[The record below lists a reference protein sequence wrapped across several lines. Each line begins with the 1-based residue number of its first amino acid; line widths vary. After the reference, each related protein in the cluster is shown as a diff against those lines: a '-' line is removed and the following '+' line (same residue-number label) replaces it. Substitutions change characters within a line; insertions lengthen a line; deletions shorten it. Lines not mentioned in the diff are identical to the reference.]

1 MLIRACI
8 FDLGGTIVDRYSLTP
23 LIAFRKAFR
32 NRGIDLC
39 PSLIRKDMG
48 LNKMDHINK
57 IFEDD
62 DIQKQWYARNL
73 ESIDDR
79 VKRDIFKE
87 FSIIQKNETI
97 ERMKVIPQ
105 TRKCIRYLQ
114 DNDILTGVTTGFDYE
129 QTMRIK
135 SLLETYNIYLD
146 SYVSSTCLE
155 KPGRPE
161 PYMIH
166 KNMDNLDIDD
176 PKRII
181 KIDDTISGIKEGL
194 NAGCLT
200 VAVARWSVNMGV
212 DTYEDMM
219 RLDNAIMDG
228 SNDYNLNYHNQKEK
242 LKESREILKSS
253 GAHYVIDTLEELPG
267 IIQHINRMDGPNPY
281 KILKS

>member
-1 MLIRACI
+1 MIKACI
-8 FDLGGTIVDRYSLTP
+8 FDLGGTIVDRYSITP
-23 LIAFRKAFR
+23 LIAFRRAFKL
-32 NRGIDLC
+32 RGINLC
-39 PSLIRKDMG
+39 PSLVRKDMG

-57 IFEDD
+57 IFESE
-62 DIQKQWYARNL
+62 DIQKQWFARNL

-97 ERMKVIPQ
+97 ERMKIIPQ

-114 DNDILTGVTTGFDYE
+114 DNNILTGVTTGFDYK
-129 QTMRIK
+129 QTMRVK

-146 SYVSSTCLE
+146 SYVSSTCLDL
-155 KPGRPE
+155 PGRPE

-166 KNMDNLDIDD
+166 KNMDNLNINDH
-176 PKRII
+176 RTII
-181 KIDDTISGIKEGL
+181 KIDDTVSGIKEGL

-219 RLDNAIMDG
+219 RLDNVIMDG
-228 SNDYNLNYHNQKEK
+228 SNDHSQNYHNKKEK
-242 LKESREILKSS
+242 LKESRETLKKS

-267 IIQHINRMDGPNPY
+267 IIEHINRMDEPNPY
-281 KILKS
+281 KLLRS

>member
-1 MLIRACI
+1 MIKACI
-8 FDLGGTIVDRYSLTP
+8 FDLGGTIVDRYSITP
-23 LIAFRKAFR
+23 LLAFRRAFR
-32 NRGIDLC
+32 NRGVDLC
-39 PSLIRKDMG
+39 PSLVRKDMG

-57 IFEDD
+57 IFEDINIRD
-62 DIQKQWYARNL
+62 QWFSRNL

-79 VKRDIFKE
+79 VKKDIFKE

-105 TRKCIRYLQ
+105 TKKCVRYLQ
-114 DNDILTGVTTGFDYE
+114 ENGILTGVTTGFDYE
-129 QTMRIK
+129 QTMRVK

-166 KNMDNLDIDD
+166 KNMANLNLDD

-181 KIDDTISGIKEGL
+181 KIDDTVAGIQEGL

-200 VAVARWSVNMGV
+200 VAVARWSVHMGI
-212 DTYEDMM
+212 DNYEDMM
-219 RLDNAIMDG
+219 RSDNVIMDG
-228 SNDYNLNYHNQKEK
+228 SNNYSLNYHNQKEK
-242 LKESREILKSS
+242 LKKSKEILKSS

-267 IIQHINRMDGPNPY
+267 IIQHINRMDEPNPY
-281 KILKS
+281 KLLRS

>member
-8 FDLGGTIVDRYSLTP
+8 FDLGGTIIDRYSLTT
-23 LIAFRKAFR
+23 LIAIRKTFKI
-32 NRGIDLC
+32 RGIDLC
-39 PSLIRKDMG
+39 PQLIREDMG

-57 IFEDD
+57 IFERE
-62 DIQKQWYARNL
+62 DIQKQWYDRNL
-73 ESIDDR
+73 ETIDDR

-105 TRKCIRYLQ
+105 TKKCIRYLQ

-129 QTMRIK
+129 QTMRVK

-146 SYVSSTCLE
+146 SYVSSTCLDL
-155 KPGRPE
+155 PGRPE

-181 KIDDTISGIKEGL
+181 KIDDTVSGIKEGL
-194 NAGCLT
+194 NAGCIT
-200 VAVARWSVNMGV
+200 VAVARWSVNMGI
-212 DTYEDMM
+212 DTYEDMT
-219 RLDNAIMDG
+219 RLDNIIIYG
-228 SNDYNLNYHNQKEK
+228 STNYSLNYHMQKEN
-242 LKESREILKSS
+242 LKKCKEILKKS

-267 IIQHINRMDGPNPY
+267 IIEHINRMNEPNPY
-281 KILKS
+281 KLVKS

>member
-1 MLIRACI
+1 MIIKGCI

-39 PSLIRKDMG
+39 PQLIRKDMG

-57 IFEDD
+57 IFENEN
-62 DIQKQWYARNL
+62 IQKQWYARNL
-73 ESIDDR
+73 ETIDDR

-97 ERMKVIPQ
+97 ERMKIIPQ
-105 TRKCIRYLQ
+105 TIKCIRYLQ
-114 DNDILTGVTTGFDYE
+114 DNNILTGVTTGFDYK
-129 QTMRIK
+129 QTMRVK

-146 SYVSSTCLE
+146 SYVSSTCLDL
-155 KPGRPE
+155 PGRPE
-161 PYMIH
+161 SYMIH
-166 KNMDNLDIDD
+166 KNMDNLNIDD
-176 PKRII
+176 SRAII

-219 RLDNAIMDG
+219 RLDNCIMDG
-228 SNDYNLNYHNQKEK
+228 SNDYSLNYHNKKEK
-242 LKESREILKSS
+242 LKECKEILKSS

-267 IIQHINRMDGPNPY
+267 IIEHINRMDEPNPY
-281 KILKS
+281 KVIY

>member
-1 MLIRACI
+1 MIKACI
-8 FDLGGTIVDRYSLTP
+8 FDLGGTIVDRYSFTP
-23 LIAFRKAFR
+23 FISFKKAFR

-57 IFEDD
+57 IFESD
-62 DIQKQWYARNL
+62 DIQKQWFSRNL

-79 VKRDIFKE
+79 VKRNIFKE

-105 TRKCIRYLQ
+105 TVKCIRYLQ

-129 QTMRIK
+129 QTMRVK

-155 KPGRPE
+155 KPSRPH
-161 PYMIH
+161 PFMIH
-166 KNMDNLDIDD
+166 KNMDNLNINDH
-176 PKRII
+176 RAII

-228 SNDYNLNYHNQKEK
+228 SNNYSLNYHNQKEK

-267 IIQHINRMDGPNPY
+267 IIQHINRMDEPNPY
-281 KILKS
+281 KLLRS

>member
-1 MLIRACI
+1 MIIKGCI

-23 LIAFRKAFR
+23 LIAFRNAFR

-39 PSLIRKDMG
+39 PQLIRKDMG

-57 IFEDD
+57 IFESE
-62 DIQKQWYARNL
+62 DIQKQWFARNL

-97 ERMKVIPQ
+97 ERMKIIPQ
-105 TRKCIRYLQ
+105 TIKCIRYLQ
-114 DNDILTGVTTGFDYE
+114 DNNILTGVTTGFDYK
-129 QTMRIK
+129 QTMRVK

-146 SYVSSTCLE
+146 SYVSSTCLDL
-155 KPGRPE
+155 PGRPE

-166 KNMDNLDIDD
+166 KNMDNLNINDH
-176 PKRII
+176 RTII
-181 KIDDTISGIKEGL
+181 KIDDTVSGIKEGL

-219 RLDNAIMDG
+219 RLDNVIMDG
-228 SNDYNLNYHNQKEK
+228 SNDYSLNYHNKKEK
-242 LKESREILKSS
+242 LKESREILKKTRCS
-253 GAHYVIDTLEELPG
+253 I
-267 IIQHINRMDGPNPY
+267 M
-281 KILKS
+281 

>member
-8 FDLGGTIVDRYSLTP
+8 FDLGGTIIDRYSLTT
-23 LIAFRKAFR
+23 LIAIRKTFKI
-32 NRGIDLC
+32 RGIDLC
-39 PSLIRKDMG
+39 PQLIREDMG

-57 IFEDD
+57 IFESE
-62 DIQKQWYARNL
+62 DIQKQWYDRNL
-73 ESIDDR
+73 ETIDDR

-105 TRKCIRYLQ
+105 TKKCIRYLQ

-129 QTMRIK
+129 QTMRVK

-146 SYVSSTCLE
+146 SYVSSTCLDL
-155 KPGRPE
+155 PGRPE

-181 KIDDTISGIKEGL
+181 KIDDTVSGIKEGL
-194 NAGCLT
+194 NAGCIT
-200 VAVARWSVNMGV
+200 VAVARWSVNMGI
-212 DTYEDMM
+212 DTYEDMT
-219 RLDNAIMDG
+219 RLDNIIIYG
-228 SNDYNLNYHNQKEK
+228 STNYSLNYHMQKEN
-242 LKESREILKSS
+242 LKKCKEILKKS

-267 IIQHINRMDGPNPY
+267 IIEHINRMNEPNPY
-281 KILKS
+281 KLVKS